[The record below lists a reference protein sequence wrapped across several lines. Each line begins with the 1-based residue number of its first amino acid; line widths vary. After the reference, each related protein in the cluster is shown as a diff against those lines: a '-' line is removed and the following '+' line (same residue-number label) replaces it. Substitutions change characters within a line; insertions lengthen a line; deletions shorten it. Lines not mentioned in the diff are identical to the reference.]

1 MFDEKPTANSSIGK
15 TVAKLSALVVGM
27 FAFVFVVMVPL
38 YNTFCEVFGLN
49 GKYSGTQ
56 YQAEVVKS
64 EADKTRNIK
73 VVFVASRAEGMP
85 WDFRP
90 ETVTVDVHPGAVNNI
105 AYYAKNVTGK
115 DMVAQ
120 AVPSFVPAR
129 AAQYFH
135 KTECF
140 CFNRQPLAA
149 GKETDLAL
157 QFIVDQ
163 DLPADI
169 TEITLSYTIFD
180 VTDRD
185 SKKPV
190 AAR

>member
-1 MFDEKPTANSSIGK
+1 MSDKRIAR
-15 TVAKLSALVVGM
+15 TVTKLSVVAVGM

-49 GKYSGTQ
+49 GKYSGKQ
-56 YQAEVVKS
+56 YEVVQSKVD
-64 EADKTRNIK
+64 EARKVR
-73 VVFVASRAEGMP
+73 VVFVANRAEGMP
-85 WDFRP
+85 WDFHPRA
-90 ETVTVDVHPGAVNNI
+90 VDVQVHPGAVNNI

-120 AVPSFVPAR
+120 AVPSFVPPR

-140 CFNRQPLAA
+140 CFNRQPLVA
-149 GKETDLAL
+149 GGEADLAL

-180 VTDRD
+180 VTDREAQ
-185 SKKPV
+185 KPV

>member
-1 MFDEKPTANSSIGK
+1 MADKSIAK
-15 TVAKLSALVVGM
+15 TVAKLSAVVVCM

-49 GKYSGTQ
+49 GKYSGEK
-56 YQAEVVKS
+56 YEVVAAKPDES
-64 EADKTRNIK
+64 RKIK
-73 VVFVASRAEGMP
+73 VVFVANRAEGMP
-85 WDFRP
+85 WDFKP
-90 ETVTVDVHPGAVNNI
+90 KTVEVFVHPGAVANV
-105 AYYAKNVTGK
+105 AYYAKNVTGN

-149 GKETDLAL
+149 GHETDLGL

-163 DLPADI
+163 ELPADI
-169 TEITLSYTIFD
+169 SEITLSYTIFD
-180 VTDRD
+180 ITDRD
-185 SKKPV
+185 GGKPV
-190 AAR
+190 ATR

>member
-1 MFDEKPTANSSIGK
+1 MAANGIGK
-15 TVAKLSALVVGM
+15 TVAKLTVVAVGM

-49 GKYSGTQ
+49 GKYSGER
-56 YQAEVVKS
+56 YEVVQAKPDES
-64 EADKTRNIK
+64 RKVK

-85 WDFRP
+85 WEFRP
-90 ETVTVDVHPGAVNNI
+90 ETVDVDVHPGAVNNI
-105 AYYAKNVTGK
+105 AYYAKNVTDR

-149 GKETDLAL
+149 GHETDLAL

-163 DLPADI
+163 ELPADI

-180 VTDRD
+180 VTDREGA
-185 SKKPV
+185 KQPL
-190 AAR
+190 ATR

>member
-1 MFDEKPTANSSIGK
+1 MADRGIVK
-15 TVAKLSALVVGM
+15 TVAKLSVVVVGM

-49 GKYSGTQ
+49 GKYNGKQ
-56 YQAEVVKS
+56 YEVVASK
-64 EADKTRNIK
+64 ADVTRNVK
-73 VVFVASRAEGMP
+73 VRFVASRAEGMP
-85 WDFRP
+85 WEFRP
-90 ETVTVDVHPGAVNNI
+90 ETVDIDVHPGAVSNI

-140 CFNRQPLAA
+140 CFKRQPLTA
-149 GKETDLAL
+149 GSETDLGV

-169 TEITLSYTIFD
+169 SEITLSYTIFD
-180 VTDRD
+180 VTDMD
-185 SKKPV
+185 KAKPV
-190 AAR
+190 AKR

>member
-1 MFDEKPTANSSIGK
+1 MAAANGIGK
-15 TVAKLSALVVGM
+15 TVAKLSVVVFGM

-56 YQAEVVKS
+56 YKVEAVKA

-73 VVFVASRAEGMP
+73 VVFVANRAEGMP

-90 ETVTVDVHPGAVNNI
+90 ETVSVDVHPGAVNNI
-105 AYYAKNVTGK
+105 SYYAKNVTGN
-115 DMVAQ
+115 DMVGQ
-120 AVPSFVPAR
+120 AVPSFVPSR

-149 GKETDLAL
+149 GHEADLAL

-163 DLPADI
+163 DLPPDI

-180 VTDRD
+180 VTERD